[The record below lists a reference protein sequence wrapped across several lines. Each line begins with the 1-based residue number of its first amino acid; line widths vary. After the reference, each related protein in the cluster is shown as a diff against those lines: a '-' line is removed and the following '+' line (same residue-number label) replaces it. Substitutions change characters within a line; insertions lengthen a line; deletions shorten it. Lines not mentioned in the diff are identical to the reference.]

1 MRLAFFGDVVGK
13 SGREAVKRHLPR
25 IRSDLNLDAV
35 VINAENAAGGF
46 GITRST
52 ADELYDAGADVLTL
66 GNHSF
71 DNPQGISVIENEHRL
86 LRPCNYP
93 PNTATGRGSG
103 MYNVNG
109 YQLLVINV
117 LGRVFM
123 DALDDPFQAVERE
136 LNNAP
141 LGVVADA
148 IIVDIHAEATSE
160 KQAMG
165 HYCDGRASLVVG
177 THQHVPTADTRIFVS
192 GTAYQTDAGMCGDY
206 NSVIGMNKEEPLRRF
221 TTRMRGG
228 RFTPATGDGTL
239 CGVYV
244 ETR

>member
-117 LGRVFM
+117 L
-123 DALDDPFQAVERE
+123 LQ
-136 LNNAP
+136 
-141 LGVVADA
+141 
-148 IIVDIHAEATSE
+148 
-160 KQAMG
+160 
-165 HYCDGRASLVVG
+165 
-177 THQHVPTADTRIFVS
+177 
-192 GTAYQTDAGMCGDY
+192 
-206 NSVIGMNKEEPLRRF
+206 MNL
-221 TTRMRGG
+221 
-228 RFTPATGDGTL
+228 
-239 CGVYV
+239 
-244 ETR
+244 